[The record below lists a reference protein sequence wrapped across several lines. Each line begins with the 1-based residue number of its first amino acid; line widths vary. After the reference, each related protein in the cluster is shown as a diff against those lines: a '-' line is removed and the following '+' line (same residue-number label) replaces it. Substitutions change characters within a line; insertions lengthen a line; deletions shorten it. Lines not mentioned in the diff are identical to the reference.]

1 MRHIEQEVVGR
12 TLPNGW
18 CDRAREAG
26 VAVANAGPGG
36 RAAEVNRHS
45 RVWREL
51 KGTLSAAS
59 HGKCWYC
66 ESVQVRSDNAVDHFR
81 PKNAVAECPDHDG
94 YWWLAFEWRNHRF
107 SCTYCNS
114 HRIDQATGGGGGK
127 ADHFPLRDEAG
138 RARTPNDALDEEE
151 PVLLDPTS
159 AADPGL
165 LWFDENGEAVP
176 HPVCGD
182 ADSYTHGRAKTSIQL
197 YHLNHESLVEQRKN
211 LCSEIRGDVKKA
223 DAYFSR
229 YVNGD
234 ATARSAFDDIISDL
248 RKHLLMEASYTAAA
262 RAMLMGLRGTHPIVD
277 VVLAA

>member
-1 MRHIEQEVVGR
+1 MRYIEQQRVAR
-12 TLPNGW
+12 NLPDGW

-26 VAVANAGPGG
+26 AAVANVDTGE

-51 KGTLSAAS
+51 KETLSGAS

-127 ADHFPLRDEAG
+127 ADHFPVRDEAG
-138 RARTPNDALDEEE
+138 RARTPNDALDDEE

-165 LWFDENGEAVP
+165 LWFDENGEAAP
-176 HPVCGD
+176 HPICGD
-182 ADSYTHGRAKTSIQL
+182 ADHYTYSRAKTSIRL
-197 YHLNHESLVEQRKN
+197 YHLNHESLVEQRKS
-211 LCSEIRGDVKKA
+211 LCSAIRGHVQKA
-223 DAYFSR
+223 DTYFSR
-229 YVNGD
+229 YENGD
-234 ATARSAFDDIISDL
+234 ATARDAFDNIISNL
-248 RKHLLMEASYTAAA
+248 RKHLLMDAPYTAAA
-262 RAMLMGLRGTHPIVD
+262 RAMLMGLRGTHPVVD
-277 VVLAA
+277 VILAA